1 MQAVQELGCAAL
13 AGLAGDPDAQEMLA
27 AKGGPASVLNAM
39 RRYPDV
45 LRIAMI
51 QSEL

>member
-1 MQAVQELGCAAL
+1 MQELGCAAL

-39 RRYPDV
+39 RRCAGGALV
-45 LRIAMI
+45 VFRV
-51 QSEL
+51 SSGCF